1 MRRWPLW
8 AIGDSQDPMF
18 SLSPVSVG
26 RLAVFTAVFLQAI
39 GKVAFGTWLADFP
52 SPLFVLISFSLT
64 AAFFLSLSRRGA
76 GELAW
81 GPLVLLNMSTALT
94 FLCFFYALKLIEPA
108 IVGAVEIGIGP
119 VLAVIITLA
128 MTGVSPTKLR
138 ILVCIGI
145 LAGCAVLAVA
155 AQQGTGFA
163 VEGENAWY
171 GLGASVAAGMGAVL
185 ITMASKSLL
194 GRGWKFGAVLAH
206 RFYLI
211 LPLSAILA
219 FNSDLSGIQWSG
231 DLLVALFII
240 SLVGVLVPLY
250 LLQVGI
256 GRCDPYTVMVT
267 MAALPVITFVFE
279 GFSPVYSWS
288 GLTAVGL
295 AIVSTFLV
303 IDVFAKKAK

>member
-1 MRRWPLW
+1 M
-8 AIGDSQDPMF
+8 S
-18 SLSPVSVG
+18 SLSATSIG
-26 RLAVFTAVFLQAI
+26 RLAVFSAVFLQAI

-52 SPLFVLISFSLT
+52 SALFVLISFTLT
-64 AAFFLSLSRRGA
+64 AAFFLSLSRKGA

-81 GPLVLLNMSTALT
+81 GPIALLNISTALT

-119 VLAVIITLA
+119 VLAVVITLLLS
-128 MTGVSPTKLR
+128 GIRPTKLR
-138 ILVCIGI
+138 TLVCAGI
-145 LAGCAVLAVA
+145 LAGCGVLAVA
-155 AQQGTGFA
+155 AQKGTGLA
-163 VEGENAWY
+163 VEGGNAWY
-171 GLGASVAAGMGAVL
+171 GLGASAAAGLGAVL
-185 ITMASKSLL
+185 ITMASKALI

-211 LPLSAILA
+211 LPLSLILA
-219 FNSDLSGIQWSG
+219 FGSDLSTIEWSG
-231 DLLVALFII
+231 ALVVSLVFV

-267 MAALPVITFVFE
+267 MAALPVITFILE

-288 GLTAVGL
+288 WMTGLGL
-295 AIVSTFLV
+295 LIVSLFLLL
-303 IDVFAKKAK
+303 DVVAKKV